1 MTRMCQREDII
12 LVPPSMFGKDD
23 GESGK
28 GEIECAIICTQTLII
43 LQEALNLG
51 GELQAY

>member
-1 MTRMCQREDII
+1 MRQREDII

-23 GESGK
+23 RESGE
-28 GEIECAIICTQTLII
+28 GEIECAINCTHTLII
-43 LQEALNLG
+43 LQEALNFG